1 MDESHINNRFLE
13 WSRNC
18 PGINYEVTDGKLSI
32 IVDVKTVS
40 KTASVFSVREGYPDF
55 IIENGSFWIE
65 EKREYSDYVEYKV
78 SNIRFS
84 GPEYTLEDIKSKQ
97 VSKIFPEVS
106 YSETITVILK

>member
-1 MDESHINNRFLE
+1 MDESRINNRFLE

-55 IIENGSFWIE
+55 IIENGGFWIE

-84 GPEYTLEDIKSKQ
+84 GPEYTLEDIKSQK
-97 VSKIFPEVS
+97 VSNIFPEVS